1 MLPPL
6 TTCGAGYRDL
16 NSNGCAGVPISPGVA
31 SFPKGNQTSILS
43 VAETARWPGLILQ
56 PHSSPVSEEQLRP
69 EIKAIYAGI
78 MIAEARCVKLDAAQ
92 ANNPSAELSRS
103 QWQALI
109 ALHRTLLYEHH
120 DFLMATQHPSA
131 TPDLKALPAMY
142 SMPARMWK
150 YGIHDFLEV
159 LRSRRPTSQD
169 PMLSFIYLAYQMV
182 ALLYETAP
190 IFLDTWIECLG
201 DLARYRM
208 SIEDEKEPHAQW
220 GCVAASWYIKASDR
234 HPQIGRLYHHLA
246 ILERPSL
253 RKFACYGKSL
263 TCVVPFPNARDSLRT
278 LCIPIAK
285 EAQPARSVGLLSEA
299 SFCKLHALIFLAAP
313 EPVLEQATY
322 TAMSFLRQPD
332 AFRWRECGVPLA
344 VANISALLGH
354 GSDTNALRIAFDF
367 TIQRISERT
376 LPPHSATKPV
386 ATPSKAKLG
395 APEAKYEDI
404 RRLLQVSKRLTLDSF
419 HTAVRCASGGT
430 AFIQDSLAFVGVM
443 LCFIHVLCLAKRET
457 QNEPELNMSLCLL
470 LGPDEIAWGL
480 LAGYLNQLTRL
491 RRVTDHL
498 VLSARQGIWL
508 QKAGEGKP
516 LPEDYSTRG
525 LVWAY
530 FAFCPGWFDS
540 DSDEDW
546 LRNVETS
553 GTHLARADRALYY
566 GLRLAFETPYL
577 SYDPTTVTFSTG
589 SAMAPSSTVPVPQ
602 LLRPASA
609 ESQARH
615 LGPGHYTQLLVPPLS
630 TPASSAASDSDYVHV
645 RRPAKPV
652 QTPAAPRSWATVAKN
667 GGPPMKAARFSKPR
681 LGADSVRV
689 VDAENVHFEQ
699 GDA

>member
-1 MLPPL
+1 
-6 TTCGAGYRDL
+6 
-16 NSNGCAGVPISPGVA
+16 
-31 SFPKGNQTSILS
+31 
-43 VAETARWPGLILQ
+43 
-56 PHSSPVSEEQLRP
+56 
-69 EIKAIYAGI
+69 
-78 MIAEARCVKLDAAQ
+78 MIAEARCVNLDAAQ
-92 ANNPSAELSRS
+92 AKNPPAELSRS

-131 TPDLKALPAMY
+131 TPDLKALPTMY

-159 LRSRRPTSQD
+159 LRSRRPSSQD
-169 PMLSFIYLAYQMV
+169 FMLSFIYLAYQMM

-313 EPVLEQATY
+313 EPVLEQASY

-367 TIQRISERT
+367 TIQRINERT
-376 LPPHSATKPV
+376 LPSHSATKPV

-395 APEAKYEDI
+395 APEAKYEEI
-404 RRLLQVSKRLTLDSF
+404 RRLLQVSKRVTLDSF
-419 HTAVRCASGGT
+419 HTA
-430 AFIQDSLAFVGVM
+430 
-443 LCFIHVLCLAKRET
+443 
-457 QNEPELNMSLCLL
+457 
-470 LGPDEIAWGL
+470 
-480 LAGYLNQLTRL
+480 
-491 RRVTDHL
+491 
-498 VLSARQGIWL
+498 
-508 QKAGEGKP
+508 KAGEGKP
-516 LPEDYSTRG
+516 LPEDYSIRG

-566 GLRLAFETPYL
+566 GLRLAFVSLTVKDADAYAYMLVQETPYL
-577 SYDPTTVTFSTG
+577 SYEPTTVTFSTG

-602 LLRPASA
+602 LLRTASA
-609 ESQARH
+609 QSQARH
-615 LGPGHYTQLLVPPLS
+615 LGPGFHAQLSMPPRS

-645 RRPAKPV
+645 RRPAK
-652 QTPAAPRSWATVAKN
+652 QQATPAPAPRSWATVVKT
-667 GGPPMKAARFSKPR
+667 GGPPMKAARLVKPR
-681 LGADSVRV
+681 LGGENVRV
-689 VDAENVHFEQ
+689 VDAESVHFEQ

>member
-6 TTCGAGYRDL
+6 ATCGAGYQDL
-16 NSNGCAGVPISPGVA
+16 NSNSCMGVPISPGIA
-31 SFPKGNQTSILS
+31 SFPKGYQTSVLS
-43 VAETARWPGLILQ
+43 VAETARWSGLILQ
-56 PHSSPVSEEQLRP
+56 PDSSPVSEEQLRP

-78 MIAEARCVKLDAAQ
+78 MIAEARCVNLDAAQ
-92 ANNPSAELSRS
+92 AKNPSAELSRS

-131 TPDLKALPAMY
+131 TPDLKALPTMY

-159 LRSRRPTSQD
+159 LRSRRPSSQD
-169 PMLSFIYLAYQMV
+169 FMLSFIYLAYQMM

-208 SIEDEKEPHAQW
+208 SIEEEKEPHAQW

-313 EPVLEQATY
+313 EPVLEQASY

-367 TIQRISERT
+367 TIQRINERT
-376 LPPHSATKPV
+376 LPSHSPSKPV
-386 ATPSKAKLG
+386 ATPSKAKSG
-395 APEAKYEDI
+395 APEAKYEEI
-404 RRLLQVSKRLTLDSF
+404 RRLLQVSKRITLDSF
-419 HTAVRCASGGT
+419 HTAVRCPSGGI

-443 LCFIHVLCLAKRET
+443 LCFIHILCLAKRET
-457 QNEPELNMSLCLL
+457 QNEPELNMSLCLVF
-470 LGPDEIAWGL
+470 GPDEIAWGQV
-480 LAGYLNQLTRL
+480 AGYLNQLTRL
-491 RRVTDHL
+491 RPVTDHL
-498 VLSARQGIWL
+498 IQSARQGIWL
-508 QKAGEGKP
+508 EKAGEGKP
-516 LPEDYSTRG
+516 LPEDYSIRG

-566 GLRLAFETPYL
+566 GLRLAFVSLTVKDADAYAYMLRRKRPICH
-577 SYDPTTVTFSTG
+577 TTRLPLPSPRG
-589 SAMAPSSTVPVPQ
+589 RRWLRPAPSSPYSRSVRPPRICNHHDSSRGSAHSSRRLQ
-602 LLRPASA
+602 RPLRRLRPRQTAITCMCAGLRS
-609 ESQARH
+609 SRSR
-615 LGPGHYTQLLVPPLS
+615 PP
-630 TPASSAASDSDYVHV
+630 
-645 RRPAKPV
+645 
-652 QTPAAPRSWATVAKN
+652 
-667 GGPPMKAARFSKPR
+667 PR
-681 LGADSVRV
+681 LGRGLPWSRPGARR
-689 VDAENVHFEQ
+689 
-699 GDA
+699 